1 MSIPPAPQVR
11 PFVSDNSPSPLGR
24 RLPAVTAVAVLGVV
38 AVAALGLGV
47 TRFGLLSG
55 FDRGAS
61 QALNT
66 LHSGGLGA
74 LTSGLYSVLSPIP
87 AVIITAAIAIVILAI
102 TRRFRVALTFAVVV
116 AVTWLPSAV
125 MKFLIHR
132 PRPDVT
138 ALSHPFAHQP
148 VDASFPS
155 GHLVFVVAVVVASVF
170 LARRG
175 PWRAFALIAGTS
187 FSVLVAFALM
197 VDGVHYPTDVFAS
210 ALWSVTVGPFVC
222 ALCARVILHRSN
234 QREVN

>member
-11 PFVSDNSPSPLGR
+11 PFVDENSPSPLGR
-24 RLPAVTAVAVLGVV
+24 RLPALTAVAVLGVV
-38 AVAALGLGV
+38 FVAALGLGV

-66 LHSGGLGA
+66 LRSGGLGA
-74 LTSGLYSVLSPIP
+74 LTSGLYAVLSPIP
-87 AVIITAAIAIVILAI
+87 AVIITAVIAIVILVI
-102 TRRFRVALTFAVVV
+102 TRRFRVALSFAVIV

-132 PRPDVT
+132 PRPDAT

-155 GHLVFVVAVVVASVF
+155 GHMVFVVAVVVAFVF
-170 LARRG
+170 LAPRG
-175 PWRAFALIAGTS
+175 PWRAFALVAGTI
-187 FSVLVAFALM
+187 FAVLVAFALM
-197 VDGVHYPTDVFAS
+197 IDGVHYPTDVLAS
-210 ALWSVTVGPFVC
+210 VLWSATVGPLVC
-222 ALCARVILHRSN
+222 ALCARVILHRTN
-234 QREVN
+234 PR